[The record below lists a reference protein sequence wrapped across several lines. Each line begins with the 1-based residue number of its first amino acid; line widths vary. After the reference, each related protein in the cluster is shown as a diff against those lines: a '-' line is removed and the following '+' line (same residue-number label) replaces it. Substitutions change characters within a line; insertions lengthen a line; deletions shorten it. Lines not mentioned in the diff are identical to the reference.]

1 MRTTG
6 FSGLLL
12 LRGSFGLI
20 GSLGILACFSCAA
33 DKPPIPPIFVLPH
46 PECAKSPHPRVDAHT
61 PETVVA
67 DWGAPVR
74 LGSPIN
80 TPCPEDAIE
89 ISRDGRFLYFYFTKD
104 LLENLPPSERF
115 SPLNATYRA
124 ERTGGPGDFGEATLF
139 DLGQGTD
146 QSLDGELSF
155 APDGRLV
162 YFHSLRAA
170 NLGYQQ
176 NPPVDDFLDVY
187 EADIVDG
194 EPGPGRNLGAP
205 VNSIY
210 PDGEHAIHPDGTTL
224 YFSSTRAGGLGGTDI
239 WSSTRQG
246 ANWTEPANLSA
257 PINSAAN
264 DLQPA
269 FTADGGTV
277 YFVSD
282 RDPLTGGAIYRSNRD
297 GDSWSEPELV
307 IKGIVGEPS
316 ITADGRYLYFVHVLT
331 DAAGLFDADVWYC
344 ERRP

>member
-1 MRTTG
+1 MKRIG
-6 FSGLLL
+6 FLGTLGLL
-12 LRGSFGLI
+12 SI
-20 GSLGILACFSCAA
+20 LGCLSCAEE
-33 DKPPIPPIFVLPH
+33 KPYIPPIFVLPN
-46 PECAKSPHPRVDAHT
+46 PSCAKGPHTRVDAHT
-61 PETVVA
+61 PETVA
-67 DWGAPVR
+67 AEWGAPIR

-80 TPCPEDAIE
+80 TPCPEDAVE

-104 LLENLPPSERF
+104 VFADLPPSEQF

-124 ERTGGPGDFGEATLF
+124 ERTGEPWDFSEATLF

-162 YFHSLRAA
+162 YFHSLRTT

-176 NPPVDDFLDVY
+176 DPPVDDILDVY

-194 EPGPGRNLGAP
+194 SPGPGRNLGAP

-224 YFSSTRAGGLGGTDI
+224 YFSSTRPGGLGGSDI
-239 WSSTRQG
+239 WMSSRQG
-246 ANWTEPANLSA
+246 AAWVEPANLGS
-257 PINSAAN
+257 PVNSAAN

-269 FTADGGTV
+269 FTSDGGTV
-277 YFVSD
+277 YFASD
-282 RDPLTGGAIYRSNRD
+282 RDPLIGGAIYRSTRA
-297 GDSWSEPELV
+297 GDAWSEPELV
-307 IKGIVGEPS
+307 MKGIVGEPS
-316 ITADGRYLYFVHVLT
+316 ITADGMYLYFVHVLT
-331 DAAGLFDADVWYC
+331 DTSGVFDADVWYC